1 MSQSEQDKYSK
12 FNALLDRHKAQ
23 IENMCTRR
31 SRGEYNLF
39 AELRQECYISI
50 WKHQD
55 SLRADA
61 NIMQETLWVYWQC
74 RSVFSSPDATG
85 INCVELTFFEEDNVA
100 SLIVTTVNYTVD
112 RYDASYTYIAGKG
125 TLSLEHRETHATST
139 ASFSVSGDNLTL
151 VREGATYILPL
162 FD

>member
-61 NIMQETLWVYWQC
+61 NIMQDKNGRIIILGGNQSDALNTSPNDMSLLLKCVYP
-74 RSVFSSPDATG
+74 SDYAPTDLSLPT
-85 INCVELTFFEEDNVA
+85 
-100 SLIVTTVNYTVD
+100 LIVNNRQLD
-112 RYDASYTYIAGKG
+112 
-125 TLSLEHRETHATST
+125 HNST
-139 ASFSVSGDNLTL
+139 
-151 VREGATYILPL
+151 R
-162 FD
+162 

>member
-1 MSQSEQDKYSK
+1 MIKQIKTILLLMFVAAGVLSFCSCGEKENGAGGESEVADYPAAM
-12 FNALLDRHKAQ
+12 N
-23 IENMCTRR
+23 NTRWR
-31 SRGEYNLF
+31 
-39 AELRQECYISI
+39 
-50 WKHQD
+50 WKG
-55 SLRADA
+55 
-61 NIMQETLWVYWQC
+61 T
-74 RSVFSSPDATG
+74 PDATG

-112 RYDASYTYIAGKG
+112 RYNASYTYRAGKG

-151 VREGATYILPL
+151 VREGATYILPR